1 MKILIVD
8 DDPKLRAFVSKGLET
23 QGHTTLAAGSGLEAR
38 SVLAAQ
44 DEAPDL
50 ILLDVMM
57 PGGDGMS
64 FLEELRP
71 RYGHRRA
78 TTRRSQSAQRV
89 VARRQRP
96 IPIESGGQRASLS
109 ASPPASY
116 VRTEAAAGRRP

>member
-38 SVLAAQ
+38 SVLAGQ

-57 PGGDGMS
+57 PGGDGM
-64 FLEELRP
+64 
-71 RYGHRRA
+71 
-78 TTRRSQSAQRV
+78 
-89 VARRQRP
+89 
-96 IPIESGGQRASLS
+96 
-109 ASPPASY
+109 
-116 VRTEAAAGRRP
+116 